1 MNSTIT
7 LNTIVP
13 NKPFFSYTD
22 GNNTD
27 FIVFDAF
34 DAITLNSS
42 TLTSLQ
48 EMIKPFPIPTPG
60 KSLFYNK
67 NGPNNSNIGDGIY
80 IKCNPVGAS
89 KEKVPVEYSK
99 NSSSY
104 DIFSGKNENVIKI
117 ILQILFVILIFG
129 VMVFIF
135 MWFRKAN
142 NVAQIIPTGGR

>member
-1 MNSTIT
+1 
-7 LNTIVP
+7 
-13 NKPFFSYTD
+13 
-22 GNNTD
+22 
-27 FIVFDAF
+27 
-34 DAITLNSS
+34 
-42 TLTSLQ
+42 
-48 EMIKPFPIPTPG
+48 
-60 KSLFYNK
+60 
-67 NGPNNSNIGDGIY
+67 
-80 IKCNPVGAS
+80 
-89 KEKVPVEYSK
+89 VPVEYSK